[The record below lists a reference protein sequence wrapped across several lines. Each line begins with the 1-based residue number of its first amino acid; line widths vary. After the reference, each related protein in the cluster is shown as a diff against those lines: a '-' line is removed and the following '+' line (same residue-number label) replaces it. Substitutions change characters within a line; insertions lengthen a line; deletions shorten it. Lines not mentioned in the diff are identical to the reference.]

1 MVDEVS
7 AAQVPTDASGQRPRR
22 LYAVTNDGV
31 GIHTSW
37 DDRFAAILSRG
48 DLRDSAAE
56 RRDRAAERR
65 SGLDDVTSRWAWVD
79 RYWAGQDRDDGA
91 TDRADLIALF
101 RERGH
106 YERAVEKTA
115 PKPKT

>member
-7 AAQVPTDASGQRPRR
+7 AVQVPTKASGQRPRR
-22 LYAVTNDGV
+22 LYAVTDDGV
-31 GIHTSW
+31 SIQPSW
-37 DDRFAAILSRG
+37 DDRFAAVLSRG

-56 RRDRAAERR
+56 CRDRAAERR
-65 SGLDDVTSRWAWVD
+65 SGLDDETSRWAWAD
-79 RYWAGQDRDDGA
+79 RYRAGQDRDDGA

-106 YERAVEKTA
+106 NDAA
-115 PKPKT
+115 GQ